1 MRRALRA
8 NLGRGGLTL
17 PIRGVAALHVPCALQ
32 AGVRPEGYEARGC
45 ALQAGMR
52 PEGYQARL
60 ASVGGFTG
68 VNHCWVKP
76 EPGLRGKALPGLTT
90 VGLSLSRASVGGLYR
105 G

>member
-17 PIRGVAALHVPCALQ
+17 PIRGVAALNVPCALQ
-32 AGVRPEGYEARGC
+32 AGMRPEGYEARGC

-60 ASVGGFTG
+60 ASVGGVTG
-68 VNHCWVKP
+68 VNHYWVKP
-76 EPGLRGKALPGLTT
+76 AGPPWEGFTGRNTKHHPQGLTS
-90 VGLSLSRASVGGLYR
+90 GLLPR
-105 G
+105 

>member
-60 ASVGGFTG
+60 ASVGG
-68 VNHCWVKP
+68 
-76 EPGLRGKALPGLTT
+76 
-90 VGLSLSRASVGGLYR
+90 LYR